1 LKAILALEDGTY
13 FIGKPFG
20 SRGERWGE
28 VVFNTGMTGYQEILT
43 DPSYCGQIVVMTY
56 PLIGN
61 YGINREDFEANKSY
75 VRGFVVKED
84 CDHPSNWR
92 ASYKISDF
100 LAREGVPGISGID
113 TRALTRHLRNF
124 GTMRGVINTDS
135 TDPRELVEKARSC
148 PQLSGQQM
156 VPEVSTGES
165 YRIEGQGRKVVLIDF
180 GSKLNIV
187 RHLKLRGCDIQVV
200 PPDTGADKIMAM
212 APDGVLLSNGPGDP
226 LDVPYAAVTVKEL
239 AGKVPIFGIC
249 LGHQIMS
256 LAMGAS
262 TYKMKFG
269 HRGANHPV
277 KDLQSGRVYIT
288 SHNHGFSVDEASMA
302 GAGLEV
308 THRNLN
314 DQTVEGMRHV
324 SLPMFSVQYHPE
336 ASPGPTESAY
346 LFDRFMDLMEG
357 FKKQGLGIRV

>member
-1 LKAILALEDGTY
+1 MKAILALEDGTY
-13 FIGKPFG
+13 FIGNAFG

-61 YGINREDFEANKSY
+61 YGINREDFESKKSY

-100 LAREGVPGISGID
+100 LSREGVPGISGID

-124 GTMRGVINTDS
+124 GTMRGVISNDIS
-135 TDPRELVEKARSC
+135 NPASLVEKARNC
-148 PQLSGQQM
+148 PQLTGQQM
-156 VPEVSTGES
+156 VPEVSTRET
-165 YRIEGQGRKVVLIDF
+165 YHIEGEAHRVVLIDF
-180 GSKLNIV
+180 GSKLNII
-187 RHLKLRGCDIQVV
+187 RHLQMRGCDIYVV
-200 PPDTGADKIMAM
+200 PHNTGAKETLALN
-212 APDGVLLSNGPGDP
+212 PDGVMLSNGPGDP
-226 LDVPYAAVTVKEL
+226 VDVPYAAEAVREL
-239 AGKVPIFGIC
+239 AGRVPIFGIC

-256 LAMGAS
+256 IAMGAK

-277 KDLQSGRVYIT
+277 KDLITGRVYIT
-288 SHNHGFSVDEASMA
+288 SHNHGFSVDEESMA
-302 GAGLEV
+302 GLGLMV

-314 DQTVEGMRHV
+314 DNTVEGMRHET
-324 SLPMFSVQYHPE
+324 LPLFSVQYHPE
-336 ASPGPTESAY
+336 ASPGPTESDY
-346 LFDRFMDLMEG
+346 LFDQFIEMME
-357 FKKQGLGIRV
+357 KHRR

>member
-1 LKAILALEDGTY
+1 MKAILALEDGTY
-13 FIGKPFG
+13 FFGNAFG

-61 YGINREDFEANKSY
+61 YGINREDFESKRSY
-75 VRGFVVKED
+75 VRGFVVKEE

-100 LAREGVPGISGID
+100 LSREGVPGISGID
-113 TRALTRHLRNF
+113 TRALTRHLRSF
-124 GTMRGVINTDS
+124 GAMRGVISTEE
-135 TDPRELVEKARSC
+135 TDPAVLAEKARSC

-156 VPEVSTGES
+156 VPEVSTREMH
-165 YRIEGQGRKVVLIDF
+165 RVEGKGHRVVLMDF
-180 GSKLNIV
+180 GSKLNII
-187 RHLKLRGCDIQVV
+187 RHLQMRGCDIYVV
-200 PPDTGADKIMAM
+200 PPNTGPEEILALK
-212 APDGVLLSNGPGDP
+212 PDGVMLSNGPGDP
-226 LDVPYAAVTVKEL
+226 LDVPYAAVTVREL

-256 LAMGAS
+256 LAMGAK

-269 HRGANHPV
+269 HRGSNHPV
-277 KDLQSGRVYIT
+277 KDLITGRVYIT
-288 SHNHGFSVDEASMA
+288 SHNHGFSVDEESMA
-302 GAGLEV
+302 GLGLEV

-314 DQTVEGMRHV
+314 DSTVEGMRHV
-324 SLPMFSVQYHPE
+324 SLPLFSVQYHPE
-336 ASPGPTESAY
+336 ASPGPTESEY
-346 LFDRFMDLMEG
+346 LFDQFLEMMEKHKG
-357 FKKQGLGIRV
+357 GR